1 MRHRN
6 NVKQLGRTHSHR
18 DAMFANMIASFY
30 MKESIVTTKQK
41 AKELKKISEKLIT
54 RAIKNIEL
62 KETEVGKKLHNKRIV
77 LKVVKDEDAVK
88 KLFDD
93 IAPRFA
99 TRKGGYT
106 RIYLLGRRPGDAAE
120 MALIEL
126 VEKKFEKSASKEK
139 AKTATGEKEKATAK
153 EKTTTK
159 EKASAKKKTDT
170 KEKASTKDKDV
181 ETKGKKE
188 KKEKKDKKDKK
199 EKKEKKEK
207 K

>member
-6 NVKQLGRTHSHR
+6 NVKQLGRTPSHR

-30 MKESIVTTKQK
+30 LKESIITTKQK

-54 RAIKNIEL
+54 RAIKNTEL
-62 KETEVGKKLHNKRIV
+62 KDTDVGKKLHNKRIV
-77 LKVVKDEDAVK
+77 LKFVKDEDAVK

-93 IAPRFA
+93 IAPRFVS
-99 TRKGGYT
+99 RKGGYT

-126 VEKKFEKSASKEK
+126 VEKKVARTSKNKGTAKDKDKSS
-139 AKTATGEKEKATAK
+139 AKDKVAAK
-153 EKTTTK
+153 EK
-159 EKASAKKKTDT
+159 DT
-170 KEKASTKDKDV
+170 EP
-181 ETKGKKE
+181 KGKKE
-188 KKEKKDKKDKK
+188 KKEKREKK

-207 K
+207 E